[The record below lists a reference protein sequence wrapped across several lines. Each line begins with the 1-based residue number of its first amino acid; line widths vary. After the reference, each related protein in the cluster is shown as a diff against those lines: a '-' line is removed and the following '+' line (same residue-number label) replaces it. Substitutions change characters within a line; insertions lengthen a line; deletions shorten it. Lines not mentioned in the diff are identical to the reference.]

1 MRPFAM
7 PDDEAE
13 EFNRALEAN
22 RPGAAI
28 RAVRGGAVPAK
39 DGKPVLWS
47 DCGEWTEAEMERRPW
62 VVPGY
67 AMRGAVTIVAGMG
80 SAGKSSLMVGWA
92 IAAALGEPLGRF
104 CPPAPVKVLTYT
116 VEDDADEQR
125 RRLSAAL
132 RPFGRFPRDIAG
144 KVIRCGP
151 SGVGTLIER
160 DAMGQITLTAAWE
173 GLRALLTQHR
183 PDIVI
188 LDPLV
193 ELHTAEENDNTA
205 LRLVIA
211 HLRELAQEFR
221 CALILVHHTR
231 KGATAGDMDSIRG
244 AGSLVGA
251 ARAAFTVTPMSEEE
265 AEALAISGVQR
276 RHFVRVDSVKGNYA
290 PPQEADWHQLQ
301 EYELDNGETVAAMI
315 PWTPPAGA
323 SGPAPEAMALIE
335 AELARGTAGGPYSP
349 RLVADQP
356 RSAAALFARHGIGT
370 TAAQKSALRALQ
382 AKGWTVQ
389 RFRDLDNDPRNGLR
403 SPDGLPKARWFEGAT
418 P

>member
-1 MRPFAM
+1 M
-7 PDDEAE
+7 PDDDEADV
-13 EFNRALEAN
+13 FNRGLEAN

-28 RAVRGGAVPAK
+28 RAVRGGAIPAK

-47 DCGEWTEAEMERRPW
+47 DAGDWTEATMERRPW

-92 IAAALGEPLGRF
+92 VAAALGEALGRF
-104 CPPAPVKVLTYT
+104 APPGPMKVLTYN

-132 RPFGRFPRDIAG
+132 RPFGRFPRDLVG

-151 SGVGTLIER
+151 SGVGTLIDR

-211 HLRELAQEFR
+211 YLREMAQEFR

-265 AEALAISGVQR
+265 AEALGFSGVQR
-276 RHFVRVDSVKGNYA
+276 RGFVRVDSVKGNYA
-290 PPQEADWHQLQ
+290 PAQEADWHQLQ
-301 EYELDNGETVAAMI
+301 EYELDNGETIAAMI
-315 PWTPPAGA
+315 PWMPPAGA
-323 SGPAPEAMALIE
+323 SGPAPETMAIIAAAIE
-335 AELARGTAGGPYSP
+335 RGASGGPYSP
-349 RLVADQP
+349 RLAPDQARSVAPLLAQ
-356 RSAAALFARHGIGT
+356 HGISSP
-370 TAAQKSALRALQ
+370 AAQKAALKALLRDGFQVSAYRNAN
-382 AKGWTVQ
+382 G
-389 RFRDLDNDPRNGLR
+389 DERNGIR
-403 SPDGLPKARWFEGAT
+403 APSGLPAARWVEG
-418 P
+418 

>member
-7 PDDEAE
+7 PDDEAD

-47 DCGEWTEAEMERRPW
+47 DSGEWTEAEMERRPW

-92 IAAALGEPLGRF
+92 IAAALGESLGRF
-104 CPPAPVKVLTYT
+104 CPPEPVKVLTYN

-290 PPQEADWHQLQ
+290 PAQDADWHQLQ
-301 EYELDNGETVAAMI
+301 EYELDNGETIAAMI
-315 PWTPPAGA
+315 PWAPPASA
-323 SGPAPEAMALIE
+323 SGPAPEAMALIAAAIE
-335 AELARGTAGGPYSP
+335 RGASGGPYSP
-349 RLVADQP
+349 RLAPDQARSVAPLLAQ
-356 RSAAALFARHGIGT
+356 HGIASP
-370 TAAQKSALRALQ
+370 AAQKNALKALLREGFQ
-382 AKGWTVQ
+382 VMAYRNANG
-389 RFRDLDNDPRNGLR
+389 DERNGIR
-403 SPDGLPKARWFEGAT
+403 APSGLPAARWVEG
-418 P
+418 

>member
-7 PDDEAE
+7 PDDEAD

-22 RPGAAI
+22 RPGAVI
-28 RAVRGGAVPAK
+28 RSVRGGAVPAK

-47 DCGEWTEAEMERRPW
+47 DAGEWTESTLERRPW

-92 IAAALGEPLGRF
+92 IAAALGEQLGRF
-104 CPPAPVKVLTYT
+104 APPAPVKVLTYN

-144 KVIRCGP
+144 KIVRCGP
-151 SGVGTLIER
+151 AGVGTLIER
-160 DAMGQITLTAAWE
+160 DMSGQISLTPAWD
-173 GLRALLTQHR
+173 GLKALIAEHQ
-183 PDIVI
+183 PDIVMM
-188 LDPLV
+188 DPLV

-211 HLRELAQEFR
+211 YLRELAQECR

-231 KGATAGDMDSIRG
+231 KGATAGDMDAIRG

-265 AEALAISGVQR
+265 AEALAISSVQR
-276 RHFVRVDSVKGNYA
+276 RSFVRVDSVKGNYA
-290 PPQEADWHQLQ
+290 PAQAADWHQLQ

-323 SGPAPEAMALIE
+323 SGPAPEAMALIAAAIE
-335 AELARGTAGGPYSP
+335 RGASGAPYSP
-349 RLVADQP
+349 RLAPDQARSVAPLLAQ
-356 RSAAALFARHGIGT
+356 HGIASP
-370 TAAQKSALRALQ
+370 AAQKNALKALLMEGFQ
-382 AKGWTVQ
+382 VLAYRNANG
-389 RFRDLDNDPRNGLR
+389 DERNGIR
-403 SPDGLPKARWFEGAT
+403 APSGLPAARWAEG
-418 P
+418 